1 MRLQR
6 SVRCCF
12 GRRNPYSSPETLPIV
27 GSTAESVDSR
37 CLSRPP
43 TTPRLRN
50 FLPGP
55 TTGLKYPL
63 QAMVACRITD
73 TFRSDF
79 DEMGNSLKCCCG
91 PPSRSLAR
99 ILYSV

>member
-1 MRLQR
+1 MRLPR

-12 GRRNPYSSPETLPIV
+12 GRRNPYSSPETLLIV
-27 GSTAESVDSR
+27 GSTTESVDSR

-43 TTPRLRN
+43 TTPRVRN

-63 QAMVACRITD
+63 QAIVACRITD
-73 TFRSDF
+73 TSRSDF
-79 DEMGNSLKCCCG
+79 DEMENSRKCCGG